1 MRDKSNPA
9 RLVRPSDALMPAGF
23 LLACLLGHASC
34 AALTFAAAFVISILS
49 LFACHGARLAFAGQP
64 SARSVR
70 GSVKCALLLE
80 AAALTVAVALCLII
94 DPPEKG
100 VFTALL
106 AAGFCLNIEHTF
118 YEYLYAMGDPQGATL
133 CRFIAALLLVAG
145 LCLAGGDGDPLR
157 AEWIAGTAALSALA
171 ALTVGLATGG
181 VRGRINARVV
191 ACAPRAALHA
201 GLYPLASAA
210 LAILFDA
217 RGFICSFFTGLILY
231 ALCQTPFRR
240 APSESVPMNRALLAA
255 CLAGSCAAVAAL
267 LLHVGSFPL
276 GSETIFSFRP
286 ILDIPGACAAL
297 IVAAACAF
305 ALFGSIQRRERDEA

>member
-1 MRDKSNPA
+1 MRDKTCPA

-118 YEYLYAMGDPQGATL
+118 YEYLFAQGDRFSAALSRGLSALLLLTGLALSGGEGAPFQPL
-133 CRFIAALLLVAG
+133 WLPGLSLLAAFIAALVS
-145 LCLAGGDGDPLR
+145 LAPGKFQQ
-157 AEWIAGTAALSALA
+157 
-171 ALTVGLATGG
+171 
-181 VRGRINARVV
+181 GRINARVF
-191 ACAPRAALHA
+191 AAAPRAAIQSL
-201 GLYPLASAA
+201 LYPA
-210 LAILFDA
+210 LF
-217 RGFICSFFTGLILY
+217 
-231 ALCQTPFRR
+231 
-240 APSESVPMNRALLAA
+240 VPVALL
-255 CLAGSCAAVAAL
+255 
-267 LLHVGSFPL
+267 
-276 GSETIFSFRP
+276 
-286 ILDIPGACAAL
+286 PGQRG
-297 IVAAACAF
+297 VAAAFFCGLINKNGHDISFKFNIEKGF
-305 ALFGSIQRRERDEA
+305 ARFILSGSEDTVTELMKAYYEK